1 MGNSPSSHSDSSGGG
16 GANET
21 ASNKVPAGASSAAS
35 SGALSSPTKPNF
47 RGTFNPNISIQTLG
61 SGGPGDD
68 AGAYYNLENPTSNN
82 VGLGAAL
89 VGGGGANNNNNISG
103 SGDVILSSLPKDLS
117 PSYLGG
123 QIVAIQRLLPGSGRM
138 MRSYRM
144 RVRVAKIDSNSN
156 SGAAANNST
165 ANPTSN
171 NTAGSDNTNRSNGVS
186 TIELACKSFIVRSE
200 KGETPLRMALTEGDA
215 ELKRLRT
222 LLSDPAKHPHI
233 LSYSRWMIGSS
244 SSSNS
249 QPANNFPVARPI
261 YLIRQH
267 AHASLSDRLF
277 SRPFLTLI
285 EKNWITF
292 QLLKALQSLHDA
304 GVCH

>member
-1 MGNSPSSHSDSSGGG
+1 MGNSPSGHSDSNNSGG
-16 GANET
+16 ADE
-21 ASNKVPAGASSAAS
+21 ASSSNTVLSTGASAAI
-35 SGALSSPTKPNF
+35 GENNQPSSPPNF
-47 RGTFNPNISIQTLG
+47 RGTFNPNISLQTLG

-68 AGAYYNLENPTSNN
+68 AGVYYNLENPAST
-82 VGLGAAL
+82 VGQSLGAAL
-89 VGGGGANNNNNISG
+89 VGGGGGANNNTNNLISG
-103 SGDVILSSLPKDLS
+103 SGDVILSSLPKDLN
-117 PSYLGG
+117 PSNLGG

-144 RVRVAKIDSNSN
+144 RVRIAKIDSSSNNHGVAANSN
-156 SGAAANNST
+156 NIAASN
-165 ANPTSN
+165 N
-171 NTAGSDNTNRSNGVS
+171 NTAGTDNNNRSNGGVS

-200 KGETPLRMALTEGDA
+200 KGETSLRMALTEGDA

-233 LSYSRWMIGSS
+233 LSYSRWIIGPS

-285 EKNWITF
+285 EKIG
-292 QLLKALQSLHDA
+292 LLSSY
-304 GVCH
+304 